1 MKTTLNCSKLM
12 RITPYL
18 FIALMAGVLALAGC
32 GKSNKPEAAAQHQP
46 GVVDLGPLQAAFP
59 ADASPEVK
67 GILDKVRFNTRYG
80 MHEASLAELDKL
92 NGMPNLTDPQKKA
105 VADAIEQVK
114 AAAQAKAAAAPAQ

>member
-1 MKTTLNCSKLM
+1 M

-18 FIALMAGVLALAGC
+18 LVVLMAGVLALAGC
-32 GKSNKPEAAAQHQP
+32 GKSDKSAAGAAQRQP

-59 ADASPEVK
+59 DPSPEVH
-67 GILDKVRFNTRYG
+67 GVLDKIRFNTRYG
-80 MHEASLAELDKL
+80 MHEQSLAELDKL

-114 AAAQAKAAAAPAQ
+114 AAAQAKAAAPSQ

>member
-1 MKTTLNCSKLM
+1 M

-18 FIALMAGVLALAGC
+18 LIVMMVGVLALAGC
-32 GKSNKPEAAAQHQP
+32 GKSSKQDAAAQRQP

-59 ADASPEVK
+59 DASPDIK
-67 GILDKVRFNTRYG
+67 AILDKVRFNTRYG

-92 NGMPNLTDPQKKA
+92 NGMPNLTDPQKKV

-114 AAAQAKAAAAPAQ
+114 AAAQAKAAPAQ